1 MVHLEPILVP
11 IERRTGLKRSP
22 SRHLIAEHFQSD
34 KRFVIKTFYASAF
47 YFFFYFLLTQA
58 NMDCQEILLIV
69 TNVKLNSYNNST
81 KIV

>member
-34 KRFVIKTFYASAF
+34 KRFVIKTFYVPAF
-47 YFFFYFLLTQA
+47 YFNFLLTQA
-58 NMDCQEILLIV
+58 NMDCQEALLIV
-69 TNVKLNSYNNST
+69 INVKLNSYRT
-81 KIV
+81 EIV

>member
-47 YFFFYFLLTQA
+47 YFFFLLFADSGKHGLSGDFTYCYKCKAKQ
-58 NMDCQEILLIV
+58 L
-69 TNVKLNSYNNST
+69 YNST
-81 KIV
+81 KIL